1 MRGGNKVQLIIL
13 LVTLVASLALSN
25 APHVKHDSQLA
36 HLPEHFVGE
45 SFSGPILLP
54 ENNVSPAPDFDP
66 YYQIFRINKII
77 LSIVEN
83 NEKIRN
89 INDVEEKLDNMAS
102 TASEEFYKDT
112 PLDNFNRPKLKEGL
126 KKEMH
131 KHWRLE
137 NGKIFLE
144 ENFYN
149 ELRDVLAKV
158 SPNLFTK
165 SVKYGVGGGNPIS
178 IGFEND
184 EGKSID
190 IKLKADGKIVDTNL
204 DKVLLEA
211 EIQSVKN
218 NTNYDNFTIKELKEK
233 INELVKI
240 HDIKL

>member
-1 MRGGNKVQLIIL
+1 MQKKSVKKNRRRVNQTRRRKSIMRGGNKVQLIIL

-144 ENFYN
+144 ENYFFSSSTSAST
-149 ELRDVLAKV
+149 RD
-158 SPNLFTK
+158 PQFTQ
-165 SVKYGVGGGNPIS
+165 GN
-178 IGFEND
+178 
-184 EGKSID
+184 
-190 IKLKADGKIVDTNL
+190 
-204 DKVLLEA
+204 
-211 EIQSVKN
+211 
-218 NTNYDNFTIKELKEK
+218 
-233 INELVKI
+233 
-240 HDIKL
+240 